1 MANPTTTTNSPP
13 RDVASPTPMY
23 LAAAIRSST
32 PNAVIISPPHFL
44 YLSSFVGDQSNHNEE
59 KSSATVALAFAVE
72 CMTLAKDLAGIEV
85 AKAPLSA
92 ACGLLTMI
100 RVSLN

>member
-1 MANPTTTTNSPP
+1 MASITTANSPP
-13 RDVASPTPMY
+13 RGDASPTPMY

-32 PNAVIISPPHFL
+32 PTAVVLSPSHFL
-44 YLSSFVGDQSNHNEE
+44 YLTSSASDQKNRKE
-59 KSSATVALAFAVE
+59 KSSTAITALTFAVDSV
-72 CMTLAKDLAGIEV
+72 TLAKDLVGIEV
-85 AKAPLSA
+85 AKAALSA

>member
-1 MANPTTTTNSPP
+1 MANTTTANSPP
-13 RDVASPTPMY
+13 RDDASPTPMY

-32 PNAVIISPPHFL
+32 PNAVFISPPHFV
-44 YLSSFVGDQSNHNEE
+44 YLSSFASDPNNRKEDRST
-59 KSSATVALAFAVE
+59 AIAALTFAVDSV
-72 CMTLAKDLAGIEV
+72 TLAKDLVGIEV
-85 AKAPLSA
+85 AKAALSA